1 MKYWY
6 RLVIFLKSITLQ
18 KKQRFSLEGDISD
31 CSFDVIKTQLSGMQF
46 NVFKQTNEGYMVRFW
61 DDYTEYVLSFTSGG
75 KVKQIELEH
84 EYLLK
89 ANRFLFCDTTRATQ
103 RAPSLSHLRKQ
114 GDFRAPCTPQQA
126 RP

>member
-46 NVFKQTNEGYMVRFW
+46 NVFKQPTEGYMVRFW

-84 EYLLK
+84 WKDAGVKFGNIDL
-89 ANRFLFCDTTRATQ
+89 
-103 RAPSLSHLRKQ
+103 
-114 GDFRAPCTPQQA
+114 
-126 RP
+126 